1 MSDLI
6 SLPGRLRAWLQGP
19 RIPTAAHARVAA
31 AASPDPARDLACEF
45 ERFVTIGDRL
55 ERGLE
60 ALKDIQWEIRENEA
74 RYRDLLDNQT
84 DLILRRDRDGCL
96 TFVNR
101 AFCRVFGIDRS
112 AVLGRPFAPRV
123 LAGDTATPLAPGG
136 ELRQQRYAQEIETAR
151 GPRWFEWDEHTV
163 PAHEAAIPEVQC
175 LGRDITERRHAEAE
189 LTEARKQAEAANRA
203 KSRFLAA
210 MSHEIRTPMNG
221 ILGMTSL
228 LGDTELSPEQRTYA
242 HAIDRSARTLL
253 TLIDEILDFSKIEAD
268 KLQLNSA
275 PLAMDECV
283 QGVVELLAP
292 KAYEKGIDIAWAVDP
307 ALPRP
312 LLGDEVRLR
321 QIVTNLVGNAIKF
334 TDSGG
339 VLVTVARSRASKR
352 PTAKGDVD
360 IAIAVEDTGIGI
372 APDALPALFSEFEQ
386 ADAAVR
392 RRQGGTGLGLAI
404 SRRLARAMG
413 GEILVASEPGSGSTF
428 TATLR
433 LKRMGEHARQAD
445 AIAPPVTPQHV
456 LLALDSGIERRAL
469 RLSLEGAGIPLE
481 ECDVGA
487 CSDMTAEAAAAGE
500 PFTTIIVD
508 GRSGCE
514 RAARLLAEARAGAP
528 GCVQGVVVLDTA
540 AKADFARFRDG
551 GFDAYLVRPVRPR
564 SVLTRVGV
572 GLGLEP
578 EQTPIPAD
586 AGRQPQFHVAPTVL
600 LVEDNDINA
609 LLARRMLEKVGCKVR
624 HCVNGREA
632 VEAIRRVLADLDRPY
647 DIVLMDAHM
656 PVLDGLEAT
665 RIIKD
670 LYAAQDDGAQHA
682 PPIVAVTANAFD
694 EDRRRCLEAGMDDY
708 LAKPFDRDALHRLL
722 ETWCGDLAESR
733 AAS

>member
-6 SLPGRLRAWLQGP
+6 SLPGRLRAWLQGS
-19 RIPTAAHARVAA
+19 RIPTASHARASA
-31 AASPDPARDLACEF
+31 AASPDRARDLACEF

-84 DLILRRDRDGCL
+84 DLILRRDKDGCL

-101 AFCRVFGIDRS
+101 AFCRVFGIDRN
-112 AVLGRPFAPRV
+112 AALGCPFAPRV
-123 LAGDTATPLAPGG
+123 LAGDRATPLAPGG
-136 ELRQQRYAQEIETAR
+136 ELRQQRYAQQIETAR

-175 LGRDITERRHAEAE
+175 LGRDITERRRAEAE

-275 PLAMDECV
+275 PLAIDECM

-339 VLVTVARSRASKR
+339 VLVTVARSRAGKR

-360 IAIAVEDTGIGI
+360 ITITVEDTGIGI

-433 LKRMGEHARQAD
+433 LKRVGETARQAD
-445 AIAPPVTPQHV
+445 AIAAPATPQHV
-456 LLALDSGIERRAL
+456 LLALDSAIERRAL

-481 ECDVGA
+481 ECDVAA
-487 CSDMTAEAAAAGE
+487 CSDMTAEAAATGE

-514 RAARLLAEARAGAP
+514 RAAQLLADARAGAP
-528 GCVQGVVVLDTA
+528 GGVQGVVVLDTA
-540 AKADFARFRDG
+540 AKADFARFRDE

-564 SVLTRVGV
+564 SVLTRVG
-572 GLGLEP
+572 LGIEP
-578 EQTPIPAD
+578 EQTPAPVD
-586 AGRQPQFHVAPTVL
+586 AGRQPQFRIAPTVL

-665 RIIKD
+665 RLIKG
-670 LYAAQDDGAQHA
+670 LYAAQDDGAPGA

-708 LAKPFDRDALHRLL
+708 LAKPFDREALHRLL
-722 ETWCGDLAESR
+722 EKWCGDLAESR

>member
-1 MSDLI
+1 M
-6 SLPGRLRAWLQGP
+6 A
-19 RIPTAAHARVAA
+19 
-31 AASPDPARDLACEF
+31 
-45 ERFVTIGDRL
+45 IGERL

-60 ALKDIQWEIRENEA
+60 ALKDIQWEIRENET

-84 DLILRRDRDGCL
+84 DLILRRDQDGCL
-96 TFVNR
+96 TFVNQ

-123 LAGDTATPLAPGG
+123 LSGDKAAPLAPGG
-136 ELRQQRYAQEIETAR
+136 TLRQQRYAQEIETAR

-175 LGRDITERRHAEAE
+175 LGRDITERRRAEAE
-189 LTEARKQAEAANRA
+189 LMEARKQAEAANRA

-242 HAIDRSARTLL
+242 HAIERSARTLL

-275 PLAMDECV
+275 PLAIDECV

-339 VLVTVARSRASKR
+339 VLVTVARSRAGKR
-352 PTAKGDVD
+352 PMAKGDVD

-372 APDALPALFSEFEQ
+372 ASDALPALFSEFEQ

-413 GEILVASEPGSGSTF
+413 GEILVASVPGSGSTF
-428 TATLR
+428 TATMR
-433 LKRMGEHARQAD
+433 LKRMGDPAATGDRRGAGDATACAAGARLRHR
-445 AIAPPVTPQHV
+445 APRAAPVARGCGHSTRGVRRWGV
-456 LLALDSGIERRAL
+456 LRHGGCCGRGRRAL
-469 RLSLEGAGIPLE
+469 HDADRRRPQWLRAGLPAPRQRQGGRARRRPGRGRAGYGGKGGLCPVPRRGFRRLSGAPR
-481 ECDVGA
+481 
-487 CSDMTAEAAAAGE
+487 AAA
-500 PFTTIIVD
+500 I
-508 GRSGCE
+508 
-514 RAARLLAEARAGAP
+514 RAHARRPRHRAERAGAGSP
-528 GCVQGVVVLDTA
+528 PMPSGSCSSSTA
-540 AKADFARFRDG
+540 
-551 GFDAYLVRPVRPR
+551 P
-564 SVLTRVGV
+564 S
-572 GLGLEP
+572 
-578 EQTPIPAD
+578 
-586 AGRQPQFHVAPTVL
+586 VL

-632 VEAIRRVLADLDRPY
+632 VEAIRRVFADLDRPY

-665 RIIKD
+665 RVIKD
-670 LYAAQDDGAQHA
+670 LYAAQDDGAPDA

-708 LAKPFDRDALHRLL
+708 LAKPFDRDELHRLL
-722 ETWCGDLAESR
+722 EKWCADLVASQGGTR
-733 AAS
+733 AA